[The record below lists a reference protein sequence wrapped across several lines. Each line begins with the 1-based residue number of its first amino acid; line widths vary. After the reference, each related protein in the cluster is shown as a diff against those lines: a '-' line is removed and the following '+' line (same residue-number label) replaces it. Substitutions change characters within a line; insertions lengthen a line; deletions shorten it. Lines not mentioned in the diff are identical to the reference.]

1 LKDKTKVIMAKLNSG
16 FVYKLAA
23 IDIDQTLV
31 GPDKRVGEA
40 NRRAVRK
47 LQELGCRVVLA
58 SGRRHDNMLS
68 YQRELGLDDFV
79 ISTQGAVVRHP
90 KKSRALHEATIGSPD
105 VAELISEG
113 LRRELT
119 VMHWS
124 RRGVVANVRSRCV
137 EQYIQDCRDS
147 VAIADVKILGGE
159 RAEKLVWGAALADI
173 AAIARQLSPRLRERF
188 EVTLTDGFF
197 IEFTSLRATK
207 AAGVAAVAKHYKI
220 DPAQVLAFG
229 DGNNDVS
236 MLKWAGMGVA
246 MSHARASAKT
256 AARMIAPPGNVESS
270 LARAVGAVLEVVG
283 IARDGDVVGAAA

>member
-1 LKDKTKVIMAKLNSG
+1 MAKLKSG
-16 FVYKLAA
+16 LLYKLAA

-68 YQRELGLDDFV
+68 YQRELELDDFV

-90 KKSRALHEATIGSPD
+90 KKSRALHEATIAAPD
-105 VAELISEG
+105 VAELIGEG

-124 RRGVVANVRSRCV
+124 RRGVAANVRSRSV
-137 EQYIQDCRDS
+137 EQYIRDCRDA
-147 VAIADVKILGGE
+147 VTIADVRNLGGE
-159 RAEKLVWGAALADI
+159 RAEKLVWGAEPTEI

-197 IEFTSLRATK
+197 IEFTSPRATK
-207 AAGVAAVAKHYKI
+207 AVGVAAVAKHYKI
-220 DPAQVLAFG
+220 NPEHVLTFG

-246 MSHARASAKT
+246 MSHAKASAKT
-256 AARMIAPPGNVESS
+256 AARLIAPPGDAESS
-270 LARAVGAVLEVVG
+270 LARAVWAVLEMAGVE
-283 IARDGDVVGAAA
+283 RDDDVVGAAA